1 MALMLIFTIIAS
13 YIALSSAKIPVFTS
27 NYGVC
32 FDSPNLWISAPIIS
46 WCANILSI
54 IGIVVMLILMNRA
67 FNYIRGVTWI
77 YASVF
82 LLLEFSMPS
91 LSVQFFGGT
100 LLCLVTLLL
109 TTLLFSTYQ
118 NQHITRR
125 IYLIF
130 VIISF
135 CSLLQ
140 YSFIFLIPA
149 FLIGLVQMRSFSLRA
164 SLAAICGLITPFW
177 ILIGLGIVGFEDFT
191 LPHIVS
197 IFSDLAWGNI
207 TILIVSFGGTLLI
220 GIVLLIA
227 NMLHI
232 FKYKLQIRAYN
243 GFIIILLFTAA
254 VMIGVDYQNMLNY
267 IPLLNCCVAIQVGH
281 FYTINTFK
289 RRYIP
294 IALFMVG
301 YITLYVWRI
310 FL

>member
-1 MALMLIFTIIAS
+1 
-13 YIALSSAKIPVFTS
+13 
-27 NYGVC
+27 
-32 FDSPNLWISAPIIS
+32 
-46 WCANILSI
+46 
-54 IGIVVMLILMNRA
+54 
-67 FNYIRGVTWI
+67 
-77 YASVF
+77 
-82 LLLEFSMPS
+82 
-91 LSVQFFGGT
+91 
-100 LLCLVTLLL
+100 
-109 TTLLFSTYQ
+109 
-118 NQHITRR
+118 
-125 IYLIF
+125 
-130 VIISF
+130 
-135 CSLLQ
+135 
-140 YSFIFLIPA
+140 
-149 FLIGLVQMRSFSLRA
+149 
-164 SLAAICGLITPFW
+164 
-177 ILIGLGIVGFEDFT
+177 
-191 LPHIVS
+191 
-197 IFSDLAWGNI
+197 FSDLAWGNI